1 MSTAPVAY
9 KLKILQVTQGR
20 SRSFEITPI
29 IINSSGRLCVT
40 MMSSEVCSVSKQL
53 ASTSFRRELLGK
65 LLVRR
70 WRDSSGNGHT

>member
-1 MSTAPVAY
+1 
-9 KLKILQVTQGR
+9 
-20 SRSFEITPI
+20 
-29 IINSSGRLCVT
+29 